1 MIGFTIM
8 NERRKNKR
16 TPINYPVIYMA
27 IDSNGKVDTQ
37 GIGLA
42 LDISIDGMMF
52 ESDEAIDATKLSI
65 HASSSNGARLKV
77 DGDLIYSMPSAE
89 GKYRSAIRFE
99 GLPDQISLFVAE
111 LCGGTGKK

>member
-1 MIGFTIM
+1 M
-8 NERRKNKR
+8 NDRRKNKR
-16 TPINYPVIYMA
+16 ISISYHIIYMGLG
-27 IDSNGKVDTQ
+27 SNGKVDTQ

-42 LDISIDGMMF
+42 LDISSDGMMF

-65 HASSSNGARLKV
+65 HASSSSGTRLKV
-77 DGDLIYSMPSAE
+77 DGDLIYSMPSAD